1 MFVGSLRLK
10 LLINGSRTLKDK
22 RQVVRSILDTVR
34 SRRNVAAAEV
44 GSLDNTSV
52 AELGFA
58 TVNGQMNKVR
68 ESMDWIVNFIQ
79 DNYDLEI
86 LEQEITVY

>member
-1 MFVGSLRLK
+1 MFVGSLK
-10 LLINGSRTLKDK
+10 VTLLINGSRTLKDK

-44 GSLDNTSV
+44 GSLNNTSV

-58 TVNGQMNKVR
+58 TVNGQMQKVR
-68 ESMDWIVNFIQ
+68 ELMDWIVNFIQ
-79 DNYDLEI
+79 DNYDLDI
-86 LEQEITVY
+86 IEQEITVY